1 MYPQKRADKDCP
13 GAQFCVIIKSVHRI
27 RRVTADSARLAVVF
41 FIIAKNLIMSTELLR
56 KSMMKL
62 RNASLVLIVLTAAF
76 LLFGAGFCVGRMQ
89 SGEEIRVITEQEA
102 IAETLHST
110 EESTTTQQGTTTQQ
124 NAKLNLNTATAEELM
139 TLPGIGEVLAGRI
152 VAYREAHGSFSSIDE
167 LAEVEGIGEKRI
179 DAIRDYVTL
188 GGTE

>member
-27 RRVTADSARLAVVF
+27 RRVTADLARLAVVF

-62 RNASLVLIVLTAAF
+62 RNASLVLIVLTVAF

-89 SGEEIRVITEQEA
+89 SGEEIRVITNYTISGLNV
-102 IAETLHST
+102 IAST
-110 EESTTTQQGTTTQQ
+110 EESNVGNWWASDEEFEGIYRIT
-124 NAKLNLNTATAEELM
+124 LNLNNM
-139 TLPGIGEVLAGRI
+139 TNT
-152 VAYREAHGSFSSIDE
+152 Y
-167 LAEVEGIGEKRI
+167 EKI
-179 DAIRDYVTL
+179 K
-188 GGTE
+188 